1 VSERRTMRSRPQ
13 IFKRSDVRE
22 FEREDI
28 GTPKRVK
35 VTVYLNP
42 DDVVA
47 IDEMQIAEFKK
58 TGKKPEKSELV
69 SRAVQM
75 LKLSDSSTT

>member
-1 VSERRTMRSRPQ
+1 VSEHRTMRSRPE

-22 FEREDI
+22 FKQEDS

-58 TGKKPEKSELV
+58 TGRKPEKSELV

-75 LKLSDSSTT
+75 LKQSDSSGT

>member
-1 VSERRTMRSRPQ
+1 MRIRPE

-22 FEREDI
+22 FEQEDS

-58 TGKKPEKSELV
+58 TGRKPEKSELV

-75 LKLSDSSTT
+75 LKQSDSSGT